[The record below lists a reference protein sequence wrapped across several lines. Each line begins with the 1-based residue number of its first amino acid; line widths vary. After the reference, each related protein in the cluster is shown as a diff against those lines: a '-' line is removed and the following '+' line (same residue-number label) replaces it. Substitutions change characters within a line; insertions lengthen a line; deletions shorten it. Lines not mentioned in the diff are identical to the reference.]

1 MGNELVRKKHL
12 HGDLKEPGKTRT
24 SHSNAH
30 NEKGKPFKWI
40 KTAEPI
46 LDRTGRFWSS
56 YSTGA
61 CPGNSLLLEITDQG
75 TSCYERLSAA
85 AMRTIGCGLLSPIQP
100 VF

>member
-12 HGDLKEPGKTRT
+12 HGDLKEHGKNRT

-46 LDRTGRFWSS
+46 LDRMRRF
-56 YSTGA
+56 G
-61 CPGNSLLLEITDQG
+61 L
-75 TSCYERLSAA
+75 
-85 AMRTIGCGLLSPIQP
+85 RTQQVHARGPAFC
-100 VF
+100 